1 MLLDAARDGAFAE
14 MVDSGDVATP
24 SRVARIRPADWSVV
38 VPFFNERDFLGD
50 TLASLAAQTRRFTLI
65 LVDNG
70 STDGSAKVAVDTCRA
85 LGLDWMLLDER
96 RPGKVFALT
105 TGLERVRTPL
115 VATCDADTWYPP
127 EYLAEAEALL
137 GARGS
142 VAAGAFFAARDDKAD
157 LRRNALHISIMPSLL
172 RRQCHTGGAGQVFR
186 TAALRRAGGFDAQ
199 RWNFVLEDHE
209 IIHRVH
215 REGSMKYGPRFWCA
229 PSPRE
234 RNRESIRWTLAER
247 ILYHALA
254 PVAGDWFFYRFLA
267 RRLDRRRMTSERIR
281 ERPFQALRIVDA
293 PAASMCG

>member
-1 MLLDAARDGAFAE
+1 MLLDVARDDIDDIFDGDPTPTRIVPIRAFE
-14 MVDSGDVATP
+14 
-24 SRVARIRPADWSVV
+24 WSIII
-38 VPFFNERDFLGD
+38 PFFNERDFLAD
-50 TLASLAAQTRRFTLI
+50 TLASLAAQTRAFKLI
-65 LVDNG
+65 LIDNG
-70 STDGSAKVAVDTCRA
+70 STDGSARVAVETCEA
-85 LGLDWMLLDER
+85 FGLDWVLLNER

-105 TGLERVRTPL
+105 TGLERVRSPL

-127 EYLAEAEALL
+127 EYLAEAEVLL
-137 GARGS
+137 AAPGS
-142 VAAGAFFAARDDKAD
+142 VAAGAFFAGRDDRAEQ
-157 LRRNALHISIMPSLL
+157 RRAALHISVMPTLL

-199 RWNFVLEDHE
+199 RWNYVLEDHE

-215 REGSMKYGPRFWCA
+215 REGSMKYGARFWCA
-229 PSPRE
+229 PSPRP

-247 ILYHALA
+247 IVYHALA

-293 PAASMCG
+293 PAASMC

>member
-1 MLLDAARDGAFAE
+1 MLLDVARDGGFAE
-14 MVDSGDVATP
+14 AFESDNVPATA
-24 SRVARIRPADWSVV
+24 RVVPIRLAEWSVII
-38 VPFFNERDFLGD
+38 PFFNERDFLGD
-50 TLASLAAQTRRFTLI
+50 TVASLAAQTRRFKLI

-70 STDGSAKVAVDTCRA
+70 STDGSAKVAVDACVA
-85 LGLDWMLLDER
+85 FGLDWVLLNER

-105 TGLERVRTPL
+105 TGLECVRSPL
-115 VATCDADTWYPP
+115 IATCDADTWYPP
-127 EYLAEAEALL
+127 EYLAEAETLL
-137 GARGS
+137 AAPGS
-142 VAAGAFFAARDDKAD
+142 VAAGAFFAARDDQTD
-157 LRRNALHISIMPSLL
+157 QRRNALHISVMPALL

-199 RWNFVLEDHE
+199 RWNYVLEDHE

-215 REGSMKYGPRFWCA
+215 REGSMKYSARFWCA

-234 RNRESIRWTLAER
+234 RNRESIRWTLGER

-267 RRLDRRRMTSERIR
+267 GRLDRRRMTSDRIR

-293 PAASMCG
+293 PAASMC

>member
-1 MLLDAARDGAFAE
+1 MLLDAARDGGFVETVESEHVPAKARVVPIRLAE
-14 MVDSGDVATP
+14 
-24 SRVARIRPADWSVV
+24 WSVV
-38 VPFFNERDFLGD
+38 IPFFNERDFLGE

-70 STDGSAKVAVDTCRA
+70 STDGSAKVAIDACVA
-85 LGLDWMLLDER
+85 LGLDWTLLDER

-105 TGLERVRTPL
+105 TGLEAVRSPL
-115 VATCDADTWYPP
+115 IATCDADTWYPP

-137 GARGS
+137 AARGS
-142 VAAGAFFAARDDKAD
+142 VAAGAFFAGRDDVAGQ
-157 LRRNALHISIMPSLL
+157 RRSALHICIMPSLL

-186 TAALRRAGGFDAQ
+186 TAALRRAGGFDAT
-199 RWNFVLEDHE
+199 RWNYVLEDHE

-215 REGSMKYGPRFWCA
+215 REGSMRYGARFWCA

-267 RRLDRRRMTSERIR
+267 GRLDRRRMTSERIR
-281 ERPFQALRIVDA
+281 ERPFQALRIADA
-293 PAASMCG
+293 PAAAMC

>member
-1 MLLDAARDGAFAE
+1 MLLD
-14 MVDSGDVATP
+14 VANDIDRAPATR
-24 SRVARIRPADWSVV
+24 RVVPTRPADWSIVM
-38 VPFFNERDFLGD
+38 PFFNERDFLGD
-50 TLASLAAQTRRFTLI
+50 TLASLAAQTRRFKLI

-70 STDGSAKVAVDTCRA
+70 STDGSAQVAIHACVA
-85 LGLDWMLLDER
+85 LGLDWTLLSER

-105 TGLERVRTPL
+105 AGLACARSPL

-127 EYLAEAEALL
+127 EYLAEAETLL
-137 GARGS
+137 AARGS
-142 VAAGAFFAARDDKAD
+142 VAAGAFFAGRDDAAEQRRKAW
-157 LRRNALHISIMPSLL
+157 HISIMPSLL

-186 TAALRRAGGFDAQ
+186 TAALRRAGGFDAA
-199 RWNFVLEDHE
+199 RWNYVLEDHE

-215 REGSMKYGPRFWCA
+215 REGSVKYGARFWCA

-234 RNRESIRWTLAER
+234 RNRESIRWTLGER

-267 RRLDRRRMTSERIR
+267 RRLDRRSMTSERIR

-293 PAASMCG
+293 PAASMC